1 VQHVSPKDQTYSGTV
16 FSKCNEFNGTKSPA
30 PLVRRKQVNNFIGD
44 LTLLRNASGGQS
56 KPSQRTQSVSVSM
69 QKATPINPH
78 GRHSASPITLISSLW
93 RNRTLALQLTRR
105 EVVGRYRGS
114 VLGLAWSFFNP
125 VLMLL
130 VYTFFFAVIFKSR
143 WGTGGTDSKT
153 DFAVI
158 LFVGM
163 IVHGLFAEILN
174 RSPRLILDNA
184 NYVKKVVFPIEIL
197 PAVSIGVALF
207 HAIVSLGVLLIA
219 FFIFNGF
226 IHWTAVFIPLVLMPL
241 IILSLG
247 AAWFLA
253 SLGVYLRD
261 VAQTIGL
268 FTTVLMFLSPVFYP
282 ATSLPE
288 AIRPWLMLN
297 PLTFI
302 IEQAREVMIWGRLP
316 DLQGLSIYTLC
327 AVIIAWLGFIWFQK
341 TKKGFAD
348 VL

>member
-1 VQHVSPKDQTYSGTV
+1 MD
-16 FSKCNEFNGTKSPA
+16 SK
-30 PLVRRKQVNNFIGD
+30 
-44 LTLLRNASGGQS
+44 
-56 KPSQRTQSVSVSM
+56 VSVSM
-69 QKATPINPH
+69 QKAMPINPH
-78 GRHSASPITLISSLW
+78 SKYSSSPVDLILSLW
-93 RNRTLALQLTRR
+93 RNRHLTLQMTRR
-105 EVVGRYRGS
+105 EVIGRYRGS
-114 VLGLAWSFFNP
+114 MFGLAWSFFNP
-125 VLMLL
+125 ILMLV
-130 VYTFFFAVIFKSR
+130 VYTFFFAVVFKSR
-143 WGTGGTDSKT
+143 WGGSATDSKT

-163 IVHGLFAEILN
+163 IVHGLFSEILN

-184 NYVKKVVFPIEIL
+184 NYVKKVVFPIEVL
-197 PAVSIGVALF
+197 PAIGVGVALF
-207 HAIVSLGVLLIA
+207 HAVISLAVLLGA
-219 FFIFNGF
+219 FLIFNGF
-226 IHWTAVFIPLVLMPL
+226 IYWTALLLPVVVLP
-241 IILSLG
+241 IVVLSLG

-288 AIRPWLMLN
+288 AVRPWLMLN

-316 DLQGLSIYTLC
+316 DFLGLGIYSLC
-327 AVIIAWLGFIWFQK
+327 AVTIAWLGYAWFQK
-341 TKKGFAD
+341 TRKGFAD